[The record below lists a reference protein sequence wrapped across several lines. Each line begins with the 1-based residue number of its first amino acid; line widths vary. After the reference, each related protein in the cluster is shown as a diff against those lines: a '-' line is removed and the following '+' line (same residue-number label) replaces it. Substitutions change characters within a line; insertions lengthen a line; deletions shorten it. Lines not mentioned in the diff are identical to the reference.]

1 MNTIEKNHKKL
12 KLQFLKAHKNHFS
25 LWNAAIKLNI
35 TLNRFQF
42 EFNFF
47 KKKLKILKMATFELQ
62 LTS

>member
-35 TLNRFQF
+35 TLDSNLNLIFL
-42 EFNFF
+42 
-47 KKKLKILKMATFELQ
+47 KKN
-62 LTS
+62 